1 MSVANGARRT
11 LIRFGK
17 VCPFVLCFIVLISDV
32 ENIFAIATNNTI
44 WYGNT
49 LVYNTPISFKIGSV
63 SEYDIFAVG
72 IIGLISI
79 SIEACVYNITA
90 VIFLAFLL
98 YRNYHFAISE
108 PYENSIYLT
117 TMTICSIIE
126 IFYIYKGLRILFTK
140 Q

>member
-1 MSVANGARRT
+1 MNVANGARRT

-32 ENIFAIATNNTI
+32 ENIFAITTNNTI
-44 WYGNT
+44 WYGST

-63 SEYDIFAVG
+63 SEYDILVIG

-90 VIFLAFLL
+90 VIFLVFLL

-117 TMTICSIIE
+117 TMTICSTIE
-126 IFYIYKGLRILFTK
+126 IFYIYKGLKILFTK